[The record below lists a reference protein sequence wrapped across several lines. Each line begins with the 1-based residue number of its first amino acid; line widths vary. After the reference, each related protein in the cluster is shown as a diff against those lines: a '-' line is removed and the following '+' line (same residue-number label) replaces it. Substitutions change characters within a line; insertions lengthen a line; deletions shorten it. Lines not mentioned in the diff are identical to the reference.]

1 MGSVT
6 RTNGSLPSRPPRAV
20 PVHHVPVGAETTVI
34 SALRRT
40 SVLAFCTTISAGA
53 LEAQR
58 PSSFSLKSPDTATTL
73 TVGVGERV
81 TYAVSHRGRPLLS
94 DSPISLSLGNR
105 ILGRGARVR
114 ETSQRQVRDSTRPVA
129 PTKSA
134 VLQDRY
140 NELRIRFQEGFSLE
154 LRAYDNGV
162 AYRWVLDLPDSVATI
177 VSEQATFNV
186 AGRAVATAGMDS
198 SFMTHQEAVY
208 KRVAI
213 DTLRHGRRALLPLLI
228 GLDGGPK
235 IAITES
241 SLEDYAG
248 MYLVAGDSTGSLVG
262 LFPPV
267 ALEEAARNDRDVPVT
282 RSADYIARVAG
293 KRSLPWRI
301 VMIADEDRQLLENSL
316 AYLLAPPS
324 KLADV
329 SWIKPGKVSWDWW
342 NANNVRGVAFRSG
355 VNNETYKFYID
366 FASKY
371 GLSYIVLDE
380 GWYKLGDL
388 LSPVPAIDVP
398 ALVQYGK
405 ERNVGIILWATWHT
419 LEDQMIP
426 ALDLFQ
432 RWGVKGIKVDF
443 MQRDDQRIV
452 NYYWRVARESAA
464 RHLLVDFHGAH
475 KPAGLHR
482 AWPNVLTFEG
492 VHGLE
497 NDKWT
502 TDVTPEHD
510 VTLPFTRML
519 AGPMDYTPGAMR
531 NAQPNQFRAIFD
543 HPMSMGTRAH
553 QLGMYVVYESP
564 LQMLADDP
572 SEYLR
577 EPETMEFLAAVP
589 TVWDETHALA
599 AEVGGYV
606 LIARRRGAEWFVGG
620 MTNGTPRTLTLDL
633 SFLGAGR
640 YTLDSWSDGINADR
654 NASDYRKETRSVTR
668 GDRVEVKLAP
678 GGGYAAR
685 LRAQ

>member
-1 MGSVT
+1 MTVGT
-6 RTNGSLPSRPPRAV
+6 RRAGMFVLCVFAFGIPLRAQRPRSFSLRSPD
-20 PVHHVPVGAETTVI
+20 GA
-34 SALRRT
+34 
-40 SVLAFCTTISAGA
+40 TTISVDAG
-53 LEAQR
+53 
-58 PSSFSLKSPDTATTL
+58 T
-73 TVGVGERV
+73 RV
-81 TYAVSHRGRPLLS
+81 TYNVVHNGKSLLAN
-94 DSPISLSLGNR
+94 SPISLSLSSR
-105 ILGRGARVR
+105 VLGRGSGVR
-114 ETSQRQVRDSTRPVA
+114 ESSQREVRDSTRPVA

-140 NELRIRFQEGFSLE
+140 NELRIRFSEGFALE
-154 LRAYDNGV
+154 VRAYDNGV
-162 AYRWVLDLPDSVATI
+162 AYRWMLELPDSLVTI
-177 VSEQATFNV
+177 SAEEATFNV
-186 AGRAVATAGMDS
+186 AGGATAIAGMDS

-213 DTLRHGRRALLPLLI
+213 DTLRRGRRSLLPLLVA
-228 GLDGGPK
+228 LDAGPK

-248 MYLVAGDSTGSLVG
+248 MYLVAGDSAGSLVG

-267 ALEEAARNDRDVPVT
+267 ALEEVARNDRDVAVT
-282 RSADYIARVAG
+282 KSADYIAKVAG
-293 KRSLPWRI
+293 RRALPWRI

-316 AYLLAPPS
+316 AYLLAPTS

-329 SWIKPGKVSWDWW
+329 SWIRPGKVSWDWW
-342 NANNVRGVAFRSG
+342 NANNVRGVPFKSG
-355 VNNETYKFYID
+355 VNNDTYKYYID
-366 FASKY
+366 FAAKY

-405 ERNVGIILWATWHT
+405 ERNVGVILWATWHT
-419 LEDQMIP
+419 LEDQLIP

-452 NYYWRVARESAA
+452 NYYWRVAREGAA

-475 KPAGLHR
+475 KPAGLQR

-502 TDVTPEHD
+502 NDVTPTHD
-510 VTLPFTRML
+510 VTIPFTRML
-519 AGPMDYTPGAMR
+519 AGPMDFTPGAMR

-543 HPMSMGTRAH
+543 HPMSIGTRAH

-606 LIARRRGAEWFVGG
+606 LIARRRGAEWYVGG
-620 MTNGTPRTLTLDL
+620 MTNGSARTLSLDL
-633 SFLGAGR
+633 SFLGEGR

-668 GDRVEVKLAP
+668 ADRVEVRLAP

-685 LRAQ
+685 IRRQ

>member
-1 MGSVT
+1 MKNAARSATLLVAYAVASANAQSVE
-6 RTNGSLPSRPPRAV
+6 RSRSL
-20 PVHHVPVGAETTVI
+20 
-34 SALRRT
+34 
-40 SVLAFCTTISAGA
+40 SVM
-53 LEAQR
+53 
-58 PSSFSLKSPDTATTL
+58 SPDAATSL
-73 TVGVGERV
+73 TVTVGERL
-81 TYAVSHRGRPLLS
+81 TYAVSHRGRPVLS
-94 DSPISLSLGNR
+94 DSPIALTLDR
-105 ILGRGARVR
+105 RVLGRDARIR
-114 ETSQRQVRDSTRPVA
+114 ATSQRQVRDSVRPVA

-140 NELRIRFQEGFSLE
+140 NELRISFEEGFALE

-177 VSEQATFNV
+177 MSEQATFNV
-186 AGRAVATAGMDS
+186 AGHATATAGMDS

-208 KRVAI
+208 ARVAI
-213 DTLRHGRRALLPLLI
+213 DTLRHGRRALLPLLV

-248 MYLVAGDSTGSLVG
+248 MYLVAGDSAGSLVG
-262 LFPPV
+262 LYPPV
-267 ALEEAARNDRDVPVT
+267 ALEERARNDRDVPVT
-282 RSADYIARVAG
+282 RSAAYIAKIAG
-293 KRSLPWRI
+293 RRPLPWRI

-316 AYLLAPPS
+316 PYLLAPSS

-342 NANNVRGVAFRSG
+342 NANNVRGVSFRSG
-355 VNNETYKFYID
+355 VNTATYKYYID
-366 FASKY
+366 FAAKY
-371 GLSYIVLDE
+371 GLAYIVLDE

-388 LSPVPAIDVP
+388 LAPVPAIDVP
-398 ALVQYGK
+398 ALVKYGQD
-405 ERNVGIILWATWHT
+405 RNVGIILWATWHT
-419 LEDQMIP
+419 LEEQMLP

-452 NYYWRVARESAA
+452 NYYWRVAREAAA

-475 KPAGLHR
+475 KPAGLQR

-497 NDKWT
+497 NDKWA
-502 TDVTPEHD
+502 TDVTPAHD

-577 EPETMEFLAAVP
+577 EPDVMKFLAAVP

-599 AEVGGYV
+599 AEAGEYV

-620 MTNGTPRTLTLDL
+620 MTNATARTLTLNL
-633 SFLGAGR
+633 SFLGSGR

-654 NASDYRKETRSVTR
+654 NASDYRMDSRRVTR
-668 GDRVEVKLAP
+668 NDHVEVKLAP

-685 LRAQ
+685 IRAQ

>member
-1 MGSVT
+1 MFT
-6 RTNGSLPSRPPRAV
+6 LCAM
-20 PVHHVPVGAETTVI
+20 AC
-34 SALRRT
+34 T
-40 SVLAFCTTISAGA
+40 SVLT
-53 LEAQR
+53 AQR
-58 PSSFSLKSPDTATTL
+58 PGGFSLKSPDGATTM
-73 TVGVGERV
+73 TVDAGARV
-81 TYAVSHRGRPLLS
+81 TYSVSHRDKPLLS
-94 DSPISLSLGNR
+94 DSPISLTLGMHV
-105 ILGRGARVR
+105 LGVGSNVR
-114 ETSQRQVRDSTRPVA
+114 ESSQRQVRDSVRPVA
-129 PTKSA
+129 PTKNA
-134 VLQDRY
+134 VVQDRY
-140 NELRIRFQEGFSLE
+140 NELRIRFQEGFALE

-162 AYRWVLDLPDSVATI
+162 AYRWVLEQPDSIVTI
-177 VSEQATFNV
+177 TSEQATFNV

-198 SFMTHQEAVY
+198 SFMTHQEPVY
-208 KRVAI
+208 QRVAI
-213 DTLRHGRRALLPLLI
+213 DTLRHGRRALLPLLVA
-228 GLDGGPK
+228 LDGGPK
-235 IAITES
+235 LAITES

-248 MYLVAGDSTGSLVG
+248 MYLVAGDSAGSLVG

-267 ALEEAARNDRDVPVT
+267 ALEEVARNDRDVAVT
-282 RSADYIARVAG
+282 RSANYIAKVAG
-293 KRSLPWRI
+293 KRPLPWRI

-316 AYLLAPPS
+316 AYLLAPAS

-342 NANNVRGVAFRSG
+342 NANNVRGVPFRSG
-355 VNNETYKFYID
+355 VNNDTYRYYID
-366 FASKY
+366 FAAKY
-371 GLSYIVLDE
+371 GLSYIMLDE

-388 LSPVPAIDVP
+388 LTPVPAIDVP
-398 ALVQYGK
+398 ALVQYGQ
-405 ERNVGIILWATWHT
+405 ERNVGIMLWATWHT

-452 NYYWRVARESAA
+452 NYYFRVAREAAA
-464 RHLLVDFHGAH
+464 RHLLVDYHGAH
-475 KPAGLHR
+475 KPAGLQR

-502 TDVTPEHD
+502 NDVTPQHD

-519 AGPMDYTPGAMR
+519 AGPMDFTPGAMR

-572 SEYLR
+572 SEYQR

-599 AEVGGYV
+599 AEAGGYV
-606 LIARRRGAEWFVGG
+606 LMARRRGAEWFVGG
-620 MTNGTPRTLTLDL
+620 MTNGQARTLTLDL
-633 SFLGAGR
+633 SFLGNGR
-640 YTLDSWSDGINADR
+640 YTLDSWSDGTNAER
-654 NASDYRKETRSVTR
+654 NGSDYRKETRSVTR
-668 GDRVEVKLAP
+668 ADRVELKLAS
-678 GGGYAAR
+678 GGGYVAR
-685 LRAQ
+685 IRRR

>member
-1 MGSVT
+1 MTVFRKTILLILCGMG
-6 RTNGSLPSRPPRAV
+6 
-20 PVHHVPVGAETTVI
+20 
-34 SALRRT
+34 
-40 SVLAFCTTISAGA
+40 CAGA
-53 LEAQR
+53 LGAQR
-58 PSSFSLKSPDTATTL
+58 VRSFSLKSPDAATVLTL
-73 TVGVGERV
+73 DIGERV
-81 TYAVSHRGRPLLS
+81 TYAVAHRGKSLLTA
-94 DSPISLSLGNR
+94 SPISLTLPTR
-105 ILGRGARVR
+105 ILGRGSRVA
-114 ETSQRQVRDSTRPVA
+114 TSSERQVRGSTRPVA

-134 VLQDRY
+134 VVQDRF
-140 NELRIRFQEGFSLE
+140 NELRVRFQEGFALE

-162 AYRWVLDLPDSVATI
+162 AYRWILDLPDSAT
-177 VSEQATFNV
+177 VMSEQATFNV
-186 AGRAVATAGMDS
+186 PGRAVAVAGMDS

-208 KRVAI
+208 KRVSI
-213 DTLRHGRRALLPLLI
+213 DTLKGARRALLPLLVS
-228 GLDGGPK
+228 LEGGTK

-248 MYLVAGDSTGSLVG
+248 MYLVAGDSAGSLVG
-262 LFPPV
+262 FFPPV
-267 ALEEAARNDRDVPVT
+267 ALQEEARNDRNVFVT
-282 RSADYIARVAG
+282 RSADYIAKISGR
-293 KRSLPWRI
+293 RSLPWRI

-324 KLADV
+324 QLSDV

-342 NANNVRGVAFRSG
+342 NANNVRGVSFRAG
-355 VNNETYKFYID
+355 VNNDTYKFYID

-388 LSPVPAIDVP
+388 LTQVPAIDVA
-398 ALVQYGK
+398 ALVKYGQ
-405 ERNVGIILWATWHT
+405 ERNVGVILWASWHT
-419 LEDQMIP
+419 LEDQLIP
-426 ALDLFQ
+426 ALDLYQ
-432 RWGVKGIKVDF
+432 QWGVRGIKVDF

-452 NYYWRVARESAA
+452 NYYWRVAREAA
-464 RHLLVDFHGAH
+464 KRHLLVDFHGAH
-475 KPAGLHR
+475 KPAGLQR

-497 NDKWT
+497 NDKWA

-510 VTLPFTRML
+510 VTIPFTRML

-531 NAQPNQFRAIFD
+531 NAQPGQFRAIFD

-577 EPETMEFLAAVP
+577 EPETMEFLSAVP

-599 AEVGGYV
+599 AEVGSYV
-606 LIARRRGAEWFVGG
+606 LVARRHGAEWYVGG
-620 MTNGTPRTLTLDL
+620 MTNGTARTLTLDL
-633 SFLGAGR
+633 SFLGSGR
-640 YTLDSWSDGINADR
+640 FTLDSWSDGINADR
-654 NASDYRKETRSVTR
+654 NASDVRKESRVVTG

-685 LRAQ
+685 LRPQ

>member
-1 MGSVT
+1 M
-6 RTNGSLPSRPPRAV
+6 
-20 PVHHVPVGAETTVI
+20 
-34 SALRRT
+34 T
-40 SVLAFCTTISAGA
+40 SVVAFWTMISAGA
-53 LEAQR
+53 VEAQR
-58 PSSFSLKSPDTATTL
+58 PSHFSLKSPDTVTTL
-73 TVGVGERV
+73 TLDVGERV
-81 TYAVSHRGRPLLS
+81 TYAVSHRGRLLLS

-105 ILGRGARVR
+105 ILGRSSRVR
-114 ETSQRQVRDSTRPVA
+114 ETNQRQVRDSTRPVA

-140 NELRIRFQEGFSLE
+140 NELRIRFQEGFALE

-162 AYRWVLDLPDSVATI
+162 AYRWVLDLPDSAVTI
-177 VSEQATFNV
+177 MSEQASFNV

-213 DTLRHGRRALLPLLI
+213 DTLRHGRRALLPLVVA
-228 GLDGGPK
+228 LDGGPK

-248 MYLVAGDSTGSLVG
+248 MYLVAGDSAGSLVG

-324 KLADV
+324 QLADV

-342 NANNVRGVAFRSG
+342 NANNVRGVSFRSG

-366 FASKY
+366 FAAKY

-388 LSPVPAIDVP
+388 LTPVPAIDVP
-398 ALVQYGK
+398 ALVKYGQ

-419 LEDQMIP
+419 LEDQMVP

-452 NYYWRVARESAA
+452 NYYWRVAREAAA

-497 NDKWT
+497 NDKWA

-577 EPETMEFLAAVP
+577 EPEIMEFLAAVP

-620 MTNGTPRTLTLDL
+620 MTNSTPRTLMLDL
-633 SFLGAGR
+633 SFLGTGR

-668 GDRVEVKLAP
+668 GDRVEVKLAT

-685 LRAQ
+685 IRAQ

>member
-1 MGSVT
+1 VT
-6 RTNGSLPSRPPRAV
+6 PGIQRAGIIILCALI
-20 PVHHVPVGAETTVI
+20 PVI
-34 SALRRT
+34 SIGAQRPRSFSLR
-40 SVLAFCTTISAGA
+40 SPDGATTISIDAGA
-53 LEAQR
+53 
-58 PSSFSLKSPDTATTL
+58 
-73 TVGVGERV
+73 RV
-81 TYAVSHRGRPLLS
+81 TYRVVHNGRPLLT
-94 DSPISLSLGNR
+94 DSPISISIGSR
-105 ILGRGARVR
+105 VLGRGSSVR
-114 ETSQRQVRDSTRPVA
+114 ESGQREVRDSTRPVA

-134 VLQDRY
+134 VVQDRY
-140 NELRIRFQEGFSLE
+140 NELRIRFSDGAALE
-154 LRAYDNGV
+154 WRAYDNGV
-162 AYRWVLDLPDSVATI
+162 AYRWMLELPDSVVTI
-177 VSEQATFNV
+177 SAEEATFNV
-186 AGRAVATAGMDS
+186 AGGATAIAGMDS

-213 DTLRHGRRALLPLLI
+213 DTLRRGRRSLLPLLVA
-228 GLDGGPK
+228 LDGGPR

-248 MYLVAGDSTGSLVG
+248 MYLVAGDSARSLVG

-267 ALEEAARNDRDVPVT
+267 ALEEVARNDRDVAVT
-282 RSADYIARVAG
+282 RSADYIAKVAG
-293 KRSLPWRI
+293 RRALPWRI

-316 AYLLAPPS
+316 AYLLAPAS
-324 KLADV
+324 KLADE

-342 NANNVRGVAFRSG
+342 NANNVRGVSFKSG
-355 VNNETYKFYID
+355 VNNETYKYYID
-366 FASKY
+366 FAAKY

-388 LSPVPAIDVP
+388 LSPVAAIDVA
-398 ALVQYGK
+398 ALVRYGQK
-405 ERNVGIILWATWHT
+405 RNVGVILWTTWHT

-443 MQRDDQRIV
+443 MQRDDQRVV
-452 NYYWRVARESAA
+452 NYYWRVAREAAA

-475 KPAGLHR
+475 KPAGLQR

-502 TDVTPEHD
+502 NDVTPAHD
-510 VTLPFTRML
+510 VTIPFTRML
-519 AGPMDYTPGAMR
+519 AGPMDFTPGAMR

-606 LIARRRGAEWFVGG
+606 LIARRRGTEWFVGG
-620 MTNGTPRTLTLDL
+620 MTNSTARTLTLDL
-633 SFLGAGR
+633 SFLGSGSF
-640 YTLDSWSDGINADR
+640 TLDSWADGINADR
-654 NASDYRKETRSVTR
+654 NASDYQKETRSVTR
-668 GDRVEVKLAP
+668 ADHVEVKLAP

-685 LRAQ
+685 IHRQ